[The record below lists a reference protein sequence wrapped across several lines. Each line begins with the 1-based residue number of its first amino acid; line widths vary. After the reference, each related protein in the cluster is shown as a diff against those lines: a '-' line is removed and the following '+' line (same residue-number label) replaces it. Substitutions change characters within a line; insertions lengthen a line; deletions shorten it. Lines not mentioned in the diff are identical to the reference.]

1 MGAGWGDVA
10 KRSASEPQPAP
21 MSFDYRTTER
31 QRTKNATEVAFLKSS
46 QFRSLDLGFGAQTF
60 LEAGQLL
67 LLQLLS
73 DLGFDVVQFG

>member
-31 QRTKNATEVAFLKSS
+31 QKTKNATEVASFWGIKT
-46 QFRSLDLGFGAQTF
+46 RSLDFGFGAQFF
-60 LEAGQLL
+60 LELGQFL
-67 LLQLLS
+67 LLQLL
-73 DLGFDVVQFG
+73 